1 MTINKKEN
9 MEQLKEGTSYELD
22 INKECHA
29 IIFKRSSIYVDI
41 ESEYKLVIYKIA
53 RKYQK
58 ILETE
63 YVEDIEKIFTILEI
77 VDFD

>member
-1 MTINKKEN
+1 MTINKKEI

-29 IIFKRSSIYVDI
+29 IIFKRSSIYVGI
-41 ESEYKLVIYKIA
+41 EDEYSLVIYKIA
-53 RKYQK
+53 GKYQK

-63 YVEDIEKIFTILEI
+63 YVKDIEKLFTILEI
-77 VDFD
+77 ADFN